1 MTNTAQREK
10 KENERVQEKREKR
23 SINNHILKSKD
34 SSDTIPFF
42 VTSSKENF
50 WGTKPWQTIDTY
62 VHHEEALPLE
72 NMMVKNVFLQFQAE
86 AY

>member
-1 MTNTAQREK
+1 M
-10 KENERVQEKREKR
+10 
-23 SINNHILKSKD
+23 KSKD

-62 VHHEEALPLE
+62 VHHEEALREYDGKKMSFCNSKQKPIE
-72 NMMVKNVFLQFQAE
+72 KKMNKNTNDTSPVQISS
-86 AY
+86 